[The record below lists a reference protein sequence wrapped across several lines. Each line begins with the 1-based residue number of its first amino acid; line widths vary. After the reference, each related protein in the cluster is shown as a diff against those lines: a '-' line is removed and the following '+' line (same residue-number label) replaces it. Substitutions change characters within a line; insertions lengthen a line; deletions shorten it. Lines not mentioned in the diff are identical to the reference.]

1 MLRQLHSQPAQPG
14 HGHPVVV
21 YLLPVALLFHGA
33 SFTHDRVEDV
43 PLTLHHTKGQ
53 DARRSYVDQ
62 AQPRPGSIPCRN
74 IIHLHKNQA
83 VPNIYDVE
91 MEGFERLKA
100 YDRVECHVVLYPY
113 SRKVS
118 SENIAFYPFEEYVK
132 DVLSQ
137 RRSAYAEIQGQFNE
151 IFGLLLGALIA
162 IIFVAFKPQEL
173 FSVESVVSVFGAY
186 VIGKELWD
194 DLDRAL
200 VRLSRNWRLSYQ
212 DSYYRYQLEKHTTL
226 ATYSSLAKR
235 RRYGRASL
243 LPEKVDF
250 IKQSNSQT
258 VRMCFNMK
266 DLASFA
272 EPSAH
277 ILSIHVDPAVLQ
289 DLETEGFMFGVK
301 LSLNRRF
308 LGVQKC
314 FELFQSLDQDS
325 VGCLDQEESWAE
337 GAVFYRRTLTCG
349 RFKYYAHKGLMRE
362 ESILGEI
369 LAASP
374 SFG

>member
-1 MLRQLHSQPAQPG
+1 MLRQLHSQAAQPG
-14 HGHPVVV
+14 QAHPVVV
-21 YLLPVALLFHGA
+21 YLVPVALLFHGA
-33 SFTHDRVEDV
+33 GFLHNRVEDA
-43 PLTLHHTKGQ
+43 PLTLHHTK
-53 DARRSYVDQ
+53 DREARRPNANQ
-62 AQPRPGSIPCRN
+62 AQPRPGSFPCRN

-100 YDRVECHVVLYPY
+100 YDRVECHIVLYPY

-162 IIFVAFKPQEL
+162 VIFVAFKPQEL
-173 FSVESVVSVFGAY
+173 FSVESIV
-186 VIGKELWD
+186 
-194 DLDRAL
+194 
-200 VRLSRNWRLSYQ
+200 SYQ

-235 RRYGRASL
+235 RRYGKASL